1 MKNNSFDKYA
11 PEYDSWF
18 MKNLNV
24 LHSEVKLV
32 AWFLKDAGDI
42 FSVGCGTGLF
52 EQILAGEY
60 GISIK
65 QGLEPSGG
73 MAEIARKRG
82 MEVEITDIETADLGI
97 DKYDAVLFNGTP
109 GYINDLPGA
118 ITKAYRAVKNEGR
131 VVVIDIPKESS
142 YGVLYN
148 LAKLADTWE
157 HPFLKDIFP
166 VDPYPIEFV
175 RTANWR
181 TTSEKIQILTEAGF
195 TNLSFAQT
203 LTRHPVYSNNA
214 VEDPVP
220 GYDKGD
226 YVAICGFK
234 MLSYDKR

>member
-1 MKNNSFDKYA
+1 MKNSSFDKYA

-24 LHSEVKLV
+24 LHSEAKLV
-32 AWFLKDAGDI
+32 AWFLKDVGDI

-52 EQILAGEY
+52 EQLLAGEY

-73 MAEIARKRG
+73 MAEIARNRG
-82 MEVEITDIETADLGI
+82 MEVEITGIETADLGTGR
-97 DKYDAVLFNGTP
+97 YDAVLFNGTP
-109 GYINDLPGA
+109 GYINDLPAA
-118 ITKAYRAVKNEGR
+118 IAKAYRALRKGGR
-131 VVVIDIPKESS
+131 IVVIDVPKESS
-142 YGVLYN
+142 YGILYN

-157 HPFLKDIFP
+157 HPLLKNAFP
-166 VDPYPIEFV
+166 PDPYPIEFV

-181 TTSEKIQILTEAGF
+181 TTSEKIQMLTEAGF
-195 TNLSFAQT
+195 TDLSFAQT

-234 MLSYDKR
+234 M